1 MQDTLTAI
9 LPMALPVVGGLGL
22 FMLGMKYMSEGMQ
35 AVAGGSLR
43 RMISLVTD
51 RRLLATGTGTAVTL
65 LVQSSSITT
74 VIVVG
79 LVNAGL
85 MQLHQAVGVIMGA
98 NIGTTIT
105 GWILVLQVGKYG
117 LPILGFA
124 ALIYLFARRDRPK
137 FIAMAIMGLGMI
149 FFGLD
154 LMKDGFAPM
163 RDVPAFMEA
172 FAWFQADTY
181 GGVLLCALVG
191 CVVTLLV
198 QSSSATLSITIG
210 LAATGVISFP
220 TAAALVLG
228 ENIGTTV
235 TVLIASLGANVNA
248 KRAAYAHVLFNVL
261 GVLWITFLFQGYVR
275 LVARVI
281 EGVHGADPM
290 VLTLAGAESPT
301 TFAAIMTAGIALTHT
316 GFNVTNTALF
326 LPFLTPF
333 SRLLRQLV
341 PDPKVGEVAQLKHLE
356 GPAVAAPVLGVEQ
369 SRGEVIQMGRSVVK
383 MTDWIRQLGFNG
395 PYDERL
401 VQKTFHREEV
411 LDNIQREII
420 TFLTDLL
427 DATVPHAIAEEGRRQ
442 LRIAHE
448 YESMS
453 DRLAGILRSYA
464 ELRGQRLELP
474 AEQKAALLGL
484 HDTVADFLRRVTEA
498 YGARRAVDDDAA
510 RVMSAAIIRQVE
522 SLRDEQLRQMTD
534 NPVHPNLS
542 LIFTDILTDYQRVRG
557 HTKNIQEAMTG
568 TDAPAAPPDRELRR
582 GHA

>member
-1 MQDTLTAI
+1 MRDTLTAI
-9 LPMALPVVGGLGL
+9 LPMAMSVVGGLGL

-85 MQLHQAVGVIMGA
+85 MHLHQAVGVIMGA

-117 LPILGFA
+117 LPILGLA
-124 ALIYLFARRDRPK
+124 GLVYLFARRDRPK
-137 FIAMAIMGLGMI
+137 FVAMAVMGLGMI
-149 FFGLD
+149 FFGLE

-172 FAWFQADTY
+172 FAWFQADSY
-181 GGVLLCALVG
+181 GGVLLCVLVG
-191 CVVTLLV
+191 CAVTFLV

-228 ENIGTTV
+228 ENIGTTI
-235 TVLIASLGANVNA
+235 TVLIASVGANVNA
-248 KRAAYAHVLFNVL
+248 KRAAYAHVLFNVF
-261 GVLWITFLFQGYVR
+261 GVVWITLLFQGYVR

-290 VLTLAGAESPT
+290 TLTLAGAESPAM
-301 TFAAIMTAGIALTHT
+301 FAAIMTAGIALTHT

-333 SRLLRQLV
+333 GRLLRRLV
-341 PDPKVGEVAQLKHLE
+341 PDPKIGEVAHLKPLE
-356 GPAVAAPVLGVEQ
+356 RPAVAAPVLGVEQ
-369 SRGEVIQMGRSVVK
+369 SRGEVIQMGRGVVK
-383 MTDWIRQLGFNG
+383 MVDWIRQLGFNG

-411 LDNIQREII
+411 LDNVQREII

-464 ELRGQRLELP
+464 ELRERRLELP
-474 AEQKAALLGL
+474 AERKTALLAL
-484 HDTVADFLRRVTEA
+484 HDAVADFLRGTTEA
-498 YGARRAVDDDAA
+498 YAARRLIDAA
-510 RVMSAAIIRQVE
+510 QARASSTAIIRQVE
-522 SLRDEQLRQMTD
+522 SLRDEHLQQMTD
-534 NPVHPNLS
+534 HPVDPILS
-542 LIFTDILTDYQRVRG
+542 MIFTDILTDYQRVRA
-557 HTKNIQEAMTG
+557 HTINIQEAMTG
-568 TDAPAAPPDRELRR
+568 TDAPPARAERERR
-582 GHA
+582 RAGA